1 MIIKSIKTTAVTA
14 AVLIASV
21 AASGCATSGE
31 AISSR
36 KLQTSVKMSETIFME
51 PVEPAQQ
58 VVWIKI
64 RNSSDRQDLDAMA
77 MQSIVRSKIE
87 QRGYRVTRSPS
98 EAHYRLQANVLFADH
113 EKKDLTENAM
123 MIGGFGG
130 ALAGSELGGDRKAK
144 LAGGLGGA
152 VIGSAV
158 GGLLGSMVQIDKWI
172 LVVDVQISEKV
183 PGGVD
188 TSSRGRTTA
197 GKVTKT
203 QAATG
208 KSDFI
213 NYQTRIVGTAKQTN
227 MDWNVA
233 QPILL
238 NGFASSLAGIF

>member
-1 MIIKSIKTTAVTA
+1 MIKPSVKNIAVMA
-14 AVLIASV
+14 AIFIASV
-21 AASGCATSGE
+21 FASGCATTGE

-36 KLQTSVKMSETIFME
+36 KLETSVKMSETIFLE
-51 PVEPAQQ
+51 PVEPEQQ

-64 RNSSDRQDLDAMA
+64 RNTSDRQDLDAM
-77 MQSIVRSKIE
+77 MIESVVRSKIE
-87 QRGYRVTRSPS
+87 QRGYRVTKSPS

-113 EKKDLTENAM
+113 EKKDLTEDAM

-130 ALAGSELGGDRKAK
+130 ALAGSEIGGGGKAK
-144 LAGGLGGA
+144 MATGLGGA
-152 VIGSAV
+152 VVGSVV
-158 GGLLGSMVQIDKWI
+158 GGLLGSMVQIDKWL

-188 TSSRGRTTA
+188 TSSA
-197 GKVTKT
+197 GSARAGNVRKT
-203 QAATG
+203 QNATG
-208 KSDFI
+208 RSDFI

-238 NGFASSLAGIF
+238 NGFSNSLAGLF